1 MCNELVALRQGH
13 TGKRRALVS
22 HMMQRQEAEPEE
34 VGLTFNDVF
43 SLRRPR
49 DAKAGLA
56 SGLKSAGKGLVTGL
70 MDSFA

>member
-1 MCNELVALRQGH
+1 
-13 TGKRRALVS
+13 
-22 HMMQRQEAEPEE
+22 MMQRQEAEPEE

>member
-1 MCNELVALRQGH
+1 
-13 TGKRRALVS
+13 
-22 HMMQRQEAEPEE
+22 MMQRQEAEPE

-56 SGLKSAGKGLVTGL
+56 SGLKSAGKGLVTGP